1 MGRELL
7 SLNLGF
13 ATLLAQPPEAMP
25 GEARQA
31 FKALGA
37 LPPLR
42 YRAPDAGDHAA
53 DPRCTPRGDITHAQL
68 LQMPL
73 LHNPMLDATP
83 AEGRATPA
91 EEREM
96 LRWAGHGVTRVTH
109 VLNAAKTRVLTFE
122 QLCTRYPNLVGRGA
136 TRTCVKRMFGSIR
149 TNLHRWQHTLAGGPQ
164 PGIQQG
170 QFRHT
175 QTGQLLRTRQAA
187 QAGDATVPA
196 WACVMEPQ
204 TGAIRVTD
212 EPATLPADAAQSEL
226 CPTICL
232 VCSDAEVTDDE
243 SSVAGQE
250 EEDTQRGSVAS
261 VLAAKAPGVHPRF
274 QTLGC

>member
-1 MGRELL
+1 
-7 SLNLGF
+7 
-13 ATLLAQPPEAMP
+13 MP
-25 GEARQA
+25 GEARQS

-53 DPRCTPRGDITHAQL
+53 DPRCTPRGDIAHGQL

-83 AEGRATPA
+83 AECRATPA

-96 LRWAGHGVTRVTH
+96 LRWRAGHGVTRVTH

-149 TNLHRWQHTLAGGPQ
+149 ANLHRWQYTLADGPQ
-164 PGIQQG
+164 PAVQQG

-175 QTGQLLRTRQAA
+175 QTGQLLRTRQTA

-196 WACVMEPQ
+196 WVCETEPQ

-212 EPATLPADAAQSEL
+212 EPATLPADAGQSR
-226 CPTICL
+226 
-232 VCSDAEVTDDE
+232 A
-243 SSVAGQE
+243 SSA
-250 EEDTQRGSVAS
+250 RRSAS
-261 VLAAKAPGVHPRF
+261 CALTPK
-274 QTLGC
+274 

>member
-1 MGRELL
+1 MATHPGRRP
-7 SLNLGF
+7 
-13 ATLLAQPPEAMP
+13 T
-25 GEARQA
+25 AR
-31 FKALGA
+31 
-37 LPPLR
+37 
-42 YRAPDAGDHAA
+42 H
-53 DPRCTPRGDITHAQL
+53 
-68 LQMPL
+68 
-73 LHNPMLDATP
+73 
-83 AEGRATPA
+83 
-91 EEREM
+91 
-96 LRWAGHGVTRVTH
+96 
-109 VLNAAKTRVLTFE
+109 
-122 QLCTRYPNLVGRGA
+122 
-136 TRTCVKRMFGSIR
+136 
-149 TNLHRWQHTLAGGPQ
+149 
-164 PGIQQG
+164 IQQG

-196 WACVMEPQ
+196 WACVTEPQ

-261 VLAAKAPGVHPRF
+261 VLAAKAEAFRYAALGPRGTPPVPDPRVLEWAIPETCTPERRVCLAYSTNKDVRLTYLAQAWREPRSLATRYATLLAGLTAQQRRARLARVAEAIVHPAIPEEERHHLYVNIY
-274 QTLGC
+274 TMATGRAKIGRAHV

>member
-1 MGRELL
+1 
-7 SLNLGF
+7 
-13 ATLLAQPPEAMP
+13 
-25 GEARQA
+25 
-31 FKALGA
+31 
-37 LPPLR
+37 
-42 YRAPDAGDHAA
+42 
-53 DPRCTPRGDITHAQL
+53 
-68 LQMPL
+68 
-73 LHNPMLDATP
+73 MLDATP
-83 AEGRATPA
+83 AECRATPA
-91 EEREM
+91 EEKEM

-149 TNLHRWQHTLAGGPQ
+149 ANLHRWQYTLADGPQ
-164 PGIQQG
+164 PAVQQG

-175 QTGQLLRTRQAA
+175 RTGQLLRTRQAA

-196 WACVMEPQ
+196 WVCETEPQ

-212 EPATLPADAAQSEL
+212 EPTTLPADAAQSEL

-232 VCSDAEVTDDE
+232 AGSAAEVTDDE

-250 EEDTQRGSVAS
+250 EEDTQHGSVAS
-261 VLAAKAPGVHPRF
+261 VLAAKAETFSYAALGHRGTPPVPDPRVLEWAIPETCKPERRVCASPTR
-274 QTLGC
+274 QIKTYASLILPKRGGSHALSPLGTPPCSRA

>member
-1 MGRELL
+1 
-7 SLNLGF
+7 
-13 ATLLAQPPEAMP
+13 
-25 GEARQA
+25 
-31 FKALGA
+31 
-37 LPPLR
+37 
-42 YRAPDAGDHAA
+42 
-53 DPRCTPRGDITHAQL
+53 
-68 LQMPL
+68 MPL

-196 WACVMEPQ
+196 WACVTEPQ

-261 VLAAKAPGVHPRF
+261 VLARGGLRRAGPGVHPRF

>member
-1 MGRELL
+1 
-7 SLNLGF
+7 
-13 ATLLAQPPEAMP
+13 
-25 GEARQA
+25 
-31 FKALGA
+31 
-37 LPPLR
+37 
-42 YRAPDAGDHAA
+42 
-53 DPRCTPRGDITHAQL
+53 
-68 LQMPL
+68 
-73 LHNPMLDATP
+73 MLDATP
-83 AEGRATPA
+83 AESRATPA

-149 TNLHRWQHTLAGGPQ
+149 TNLHRWQYTLADGPQ
-164 PGIQQG
+164 PGVQQG

-196 WACVMEPQ
+196 WVCETEPQ

-250 EEDTQRGSVAS
+250 EEDTQHGSVAS
-261 VLAAKAPGVHPRF
+261 VLAAKAETFRYAALGPRGTPPVPDPRVLEWAIPETCKPERRVCASPTR
-274 QTLGC
+274 QIKTYASLILPKRGGSHALSPLGTPPCSRA